1 MSTQLET
8 AYDVVVIGG
17 GPAGYTAA
25 DRAASRGLK
34 TLLVERDRLGGT
46 CLNAGCIPSKALLAS
61 AKLFASLRT
70 ADRFGV
76 MVADARFDLPAASG
90 RVRRVVDTLRDGV
103 AYQMDRRGVT
113 VLKGSAILRDA
124 HHIDV
129 EGTQFRAEHM
139 IIASGSRPV
148 GLGVPGETMPHVWG
162 TTDALYAEKLP
173 SRLAII
179 GGDILGLVF
188 ASIYHQLG
196 VPVTVVTPHD
206 SPAPELEPDIWSAL
220 QLELKG
226 VKFATSAQVAEVTG
240 RGLRFRGGSDETIV
254 ELSADTVLVCA
265 GREPAFDGLG
275 LESAGVEIS
284 AGRVRVDAHMRTNI
298 PHIFAIGDVNG
309 ESRWAHAALRQADV
323 AVNTISG
330 VPDRYRPDFVPQV
343 LYTAP
348 EAASVGLTE
357 AQAVALGHRVSAA
370 RLPLAANGRFL
381 TEYEGRRGLC
391 KVVADADS
399 GLLLGVHLLAP
410 NASELIWG
418 AAAMLE
424 DEFRVRDASE
434 VVFPHPTMAESIRDV
449 LFELPEV

>member
-1 MSTQLET
+1 
-8 AYDVVVIGG
+8 
-17 GPAGYTAA
+17 
-25 DRAASRGLK
+25 
-34 TLLVERDRLGGT
+34 
-46 CLNAGCIPSKALLAS
+46 
-61 AKLFASLRT
+61 
-70 ADRFGV
+70 
-76 MVADARFDLPAASG
+76 
-90 RVRRVVDTLRDGV
+90 
-103 AYQMDRRGVT
+103 
-113 VLKGSAILRDA
+113 
-124 HHIDV
+124 
-129 EGTQFRAEHM
+129 
-139 IIASGSRPV
+139 
-148 GLGVPGETMPHVWG
+148 
-162 TTDALYAEKLP
+162 
-173 SRLAII
+173 
-179 GGDILGLVF
+179 
-188 ASIYHQLG
+188 
-196 VPVTVVTPHD
+196 
-206 SPAPELEPDIWSAL
+206 
-220 QLELKG
+220 
-226 VKFATSAQVAEVTG
+226 
-240 RGLRFRGGSDETIV
+240 
-254 ELSADTVLVCA
+254 
-265 GREPAFDGLG
+265 
-275 LESAGVEIS
+275 
-284 AGRVRVDAHMRTNI
+284 MRTNI

-357 AQAVALGHRVSAA
+357 AQAVSLGHRVSAA

-424 DEFRVRDASE
+424 DEFRVRDARE